1 MSANELG
8 FDNLLWFM
16 GVVEDIDDGQ
26 FLGRCKVRAFGI
38 HPESKVDVP
47 TEDLP
52 WAFMI
57 AGTYNAAVK
66 PPQINSWV
74 FGFFMDGALAQ
85 HPMLLGSMI
94 GMPTTLASLDPNG
107 GFGNQSHYSTTL
119 PPMAGDPL
127 QLGDSAS
134 MESIGTAKDT
144 VEEFIGQSI
153 SDEDM
158 NMLVRATAAEASA
171 NASERAAVAG
181 VILNRV
187 KSPSYPNTISG
198 VLNQKNQFQA
208 VTGTKNDPGA
218 SRNFTNMSNQTG
230 GQVVG
235 AIIAGL
241 PNQTQ
246 GWLNFTAA
254 DPRAYGAG
262 TNVGFMADVANAD
275 GSQRIGGTLFG
286 TVGGGAGGTA
296 ATAGGGGGYSSLG
309 QTSNPMCSSMFQP
322 NLSGLAR
329 GEGIGNTYVPFS
341 NAIGSRNG
349 APGSGYG
356 AQYPYNWVHE
366 TESGHAFELDDTP
379 GNERVSLTHKS
390 GSQVEMDTSGRV
402 IIKTTGD
409 SWIIVEKNSTAKIR
423 GDWGIQAD
431 GHVNITALNDMSVN
445 CVGDLT
451 TTVNG
456 NYNLNVA
463 GDYNLNVGLVNKSR
477 AMEHTVQATQ
487 GSVHLDA
494 KENIQVRSDKTM
506 TLESGESLNLNVK
519 AGPLNMKAS
528 GDSINMNST
537 ADIVQT
543 ADTDVKIHSGG
554 IAAITSETLLCLNSK
569 SDLTLV
575 SDAGVAIEADKIFNS
590 ADAFTVKGDNVVI
603 SSGGKLGLKGS
614 SIELDTSTVKGPI
627 PAGKGTAGSGSS
639 VSTGAPPNK
648 PDALSIDGDAA
659 LGQTELP
666 KPPTRKVPVRA
677 KVNNS
682 SGEGAFGSSDDYG
695 EGLGSGPTN
704 TLTDDVMSVRGIG

>member
-1 MSANELG
+1 MAANELG

-26 FLGRCKVRAFGI
+26 YLGRCKVRAFGI

-74 FGFFMDGALAQ
+74 FGFFMDGPSAQ

-94 GMPTTLASLDPNG
+94 GMPTTLPSLDPYKGFESQGHASSSISEYPIQSSALTGSVKDRAKEMGDYIKSKGYTEEQTNG
-107 GFGNQSHYSTTL
+107 ILANIYRESAF
-119 PPMAGDPL
+119 DPAAV
-127 QLGDSAS
+127 GDSGTSHGLFQMHNSRSTKMKNLVPNWETNWKGQIDQALDDDVGPRY
-134 MESIGTAKDT
+134 ME
-144 VEEFIGQSI
+144 E
-153 SDEDM
+153 
-158 NMLVRATAAEASA
+158 
-171 NASERAAVAG
+171 
-181 VILNRV
+181 
-187 KSPSYPNTISG
+187 
-198 VLNQKNQFQA
+198 
-208 VTGTKNDPGA
+208 TKN
-218 SRNFTNMSNQTG
+218 MSSGDAAYWWQVKFERPADQVLG
-230 GQVVG
+230 GNNDRKQRG
-235 AIIAGL
+235 FIAALMG
-241 PNQTQ
+241 N
-246 GWLNFTAA
+246 
-254 DPRAYGAG
+254 DY
-262 TNVGFMADVANAD
+262 D
-275 GSQRIGGTLFG
+275 GSSIFGDIGIP
-286 TVGGGAGGTA
+286 
-296 ATAGGGGGYSSLG
+296 AGGGGGQSSLA
-309 QTSNPMCSSMFQP
+309 QTSNPMSTSMFQP
-322 NLSGLAR
+322 NLSSLAR
-329 GEGIGNTYVPFS
+329 GENIGNTHVPFS
-341 NAIGSRNG
+341 NAMGARNG

-356 AQYPYNWVHE
+356 TQYPHNWVHE

-409 SWIIVEKNSTAKIR
+409 NWIVVEKNSTAKIR
-423 GDWGIQAD
+423 GDWNVSAD
-431 GHVNITALNDMSVN
+431 GHVNITSLNDMNVN

-506 TLESGESLNLNVK
+506 TLESEESLNLNVK
-519 AGPLNMKAS
+519 AGSMNMKAS

-537 ADIVQT
+537 NDIIQT

-554 IAAITSETLLCLNSK
+554 IVALTSESLLCLNSK

-575 SDAGVAIEADKIFNS
+575 SDAGIALEADKVFNN
-590 ADAFTVKGDNVVI
+590 ADAFTVKSDSVVI
-603 SSGGKLGLKGS
+603 STGGKLGLKGS
-614 SIELDTSTVKGPI
+614 TIELDTDLVKGPI
-627 PAGKGTAGSGSS
+627 PSGKGTAGGGSS
-639 VSTGAPPNK
+639 VSTGSAPNK
-648 PDALSIDGDAA
+648 PDALEIEGDAA

-666 KPPTRKVPVRA
+666 KPPTRKVPINSQV
-677 KVNNS
+677 NS
-682 SGEGAFGSSDDYG
+682 SSGSGTFSSSDDYG
-695 EGLGSGPTN
+695 EGLGDGPTN
-704 TLTDDVMSVRGIG
+704 TLSDSDDIDIPSE